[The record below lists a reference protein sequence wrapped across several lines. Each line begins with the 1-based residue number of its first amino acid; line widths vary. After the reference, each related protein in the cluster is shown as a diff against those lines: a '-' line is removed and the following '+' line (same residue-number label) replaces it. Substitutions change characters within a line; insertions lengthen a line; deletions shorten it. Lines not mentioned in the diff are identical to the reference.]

1 MYLVLPCSP
10 FKAGTKP
17 CQCQL
22 QLASLLFLTR
32 PDSARESVPSCP
44 GSEAWSH
51 RRVPWG
57 ATRRGQLTWLRVVFS
72 SPTDVITVSEKTVCP
87 VWLLVLYN
95 RTGTVRVK
103 QKGLW
108 ANPTT
113 FLLFPEAGEPRQT
126 PSLPSRQRN
135 SLPRSGGNR
144 AAEPACRVATRRDAE
159 PV

>member
-1 MYLVLPCSP
+1 MPESP
-10 FKAGTKP
+10 FPPAQGLKP
-17 CQCQL
+17 GH
-22 QLASLLFLTR
+22 T
-32 PDSARESVPSCP
+32 
-44 GSEAWSH
+44 
-51 RRVPWG
+51 G
-57 ATRRGQLTWLRVVFS
+57 ACLGAQTRRGQLTWLRVAFS

-135 SLPRSGGNR
+135 SLPSERW
-144 AAEPACRVATRRDAE
+144 
-159 PV
+159 